1 MFIIEET
8 KKSFKELN
16 LLLCEYIIKNNYSIA
31 SIEREIER
39 NEEGEEVLNLTEE
52 EKTIAKD
59 KIKKYLYREI
69 TDPLFFKTQRGEIS
83 KEEWMSAVTKI
94 KQDWK

>member
-8 KKSFKELN
+8 KQIFKEPN
-16 LLLCEYIIKNNYSIA
+16 IVVCNYITNNNYSVAFID
-31 SIEREIER
+31 REIER

-52 EKTIAKD
+52 EKAIAKD

-69 TDPLFFKTQRGEIS
+69 SDPLFFKAQREEIS
-83 KEEWMSAVTKI
+83 TEEWMSAVTKI
-94 KQDWK
+94 KEDWK